1 MMFVFSQL
9 LFPVV
14 YAAVGVSGSQKGD
27 NFRVTARVLT
37 AWSFWHHRRQSV
49 LVGVGG
55 QKSQN
60 NWLVTEALFFL
71 LPSTRFVH
79 VSHLVQNAAGYAG

>member
-37 AWSFWHHRRQSV
+37 AWSF
-49 LVGVGG
+49 
-55 QKSQN
+55 
-60 NWLVTEALFFL
+60 
-71 LPSTRFVH
+71 
-79 VSHLVQNAAGYAG
+79 